1 MKSFIVTLNK
11 KNVKKGSQTPQV
23 KNPFIS
29 QKIMDSPLLSVL
41 PSGLQ
46 NFKKI
51 DTRNSMMTPKT
62 HMLYAFAESPL
73 MKINDNQLNKNMKT
87 NIQSKKLIDFED
99 CSNGGKTLN
108 QNQKNFKKY
117 ENEELSKIDETNNEN
132 FFEKLNNSTVKNS
145 INFLRFFFKFSKA
158 RQKI

>member
-11 KNVKKGSQTPQV
+11 KNVKKGSQTPQI

-29 QKIMDSPLLSVL
+29 QKIMDSPLSSVL
-41 PSGLQ
+41 PSGLH
-46 NFKKI
+46 NFKKMEPK
-51 DTRNSMMTPKT
+51 NSMMTPKT

-73 MKINDNQLNKNMKT
+73 MKMNENQLKKNVKP

-99 CSNGGKTLN
+99 CSNGGKTI
-108 QNQKNFKKY
+108 NQKNFRKY

-132 FFEKLNNSTVKNS
+132 FLEKLNNPTVKNS
-145 INFLRFFFKFSKA
+145 NFLKFFNIFLYFLY
-158 RQKI
+158 R